1 MSSWNSVLLRG
12 FPMSRLL
19 AAFPFVS
26 LRHSLIIL
34 RVSLAIFFMAHAAV
48 RIGNDTIPQ
57 FASFL
62 STRGWPFALAIVWM
76 ISVWEISAGIALML
90 NRYVRLAAAGLMFI
104 DIMGILI
111 IHVHLGWFVGEH
123 GTGGMEYSLA
133 LLVGLITICA
143 ADRES
148 ARLARR

>member
-1 MSSWNSVLLRG
+1 
-12 FPMSRLL
+12 MSRVIT
-19 AAFPFVS
+19 AFPFVS

-34 RVSLAIFFMAHAAV
+34 RVSLAVFFMAHAVV
-48 RIGNDTIPQ
+48 RIGNDTIAQ

-111 IHVHLGWFVGEH
+111 IHVHLGWFVEEH
-123 GTGGMEYSLA
+123 GTGGVEYSLA
-133 LLVGLITICA
+133 LLVGLVTICA

-148 ARLARR
+148 ARVARR